1 MLCIYKDI
9 IEHNIWGDMN
19 DDVIQLYNI
28 TNIDEINRCID
39 RLPEGLTHYDAAMI
53 VYMVLKNMYK
63 YYGKNKWEYFDL
75 RDGMWK
81 IDIYRN
87 RLKADIRT
95 VVSDAFLKRSMYWY
109 NISKEGCYD
118 VNDMNA
124 KNYISNRI
132 LQHSAKMQNDK
143 FISVVIREA
152 RGFFDIHRYD

>member
-1 MLCIYKDI
+1 
-9 IEHNIWGDMN
+9 MN

-39 RLPEGLTHYDAAMI
+39 RLPEGLTHYDAAII
-53 VYMVLKNMYK
+53 VYMILKNIYK
-63 YYGKNKWEYFDL
+63 YHGKNKWEYFDL
-75 RDGMWK
+75 RDRMWK

-109 NISKEGCYD
+109 NLSKLHNDD
-118 VNDMNA
+118 VNDMNS

-132 LQHSAKMQNDK
+132 LQHGSKLQNDK
-143 FISVVIREA
+143 FISVVIRES